1 MQKTEPRP
9 LGEMP
14 TVVFLVD
21 PGGTES
27 RPRFR
32 APAGIADAS
41 PALLMTARGREPVYV
56 VPAAQWFAMA
66 QARPIVAPAAAVPVA
81 ALPAAAPGSDEPV
94 RLVVGPMRT
103 LRHARG
109 LTLDGLAGRV
119 GVSKAYLSEI
129 ETGKKPG
136 SLKTLR
142 RVAAALE
149 IDVRDLI
156 AT

>member
-1 MQKTEPRP
+1 MQKTEPRA
-9 LGEMP
+9 LGDVP
-14 TVVFLVD
+14 TVVFMVD
-21 PGGTES
+21 PGGTEG

-32 APAGIADAS
+32 APAGLADAS

-66 QARPIVAPAAAVPVA
+66 QARPTAAPAAAAEAAPVA
-81 ALPAAAPGSDEPV
+81 ASDEPV

-103 LRHARG
+103 LRRARG

-142 RVAAALE
+142 RVATALE